1 MADEDSLLRLVAMD
15 NLHSGDIHT
24 YFGFIASFPNPF
36 IFIALLGY
44 IEGVEGVMKLEQT
57 ERRLKDH

>member
-1 MADEDSLLRLVAMD
+1 MD

-24 YFGFIASFPNPF
+24 RFGFIASFPNPF